1 MNYADKTKY
10 PRTTARGEIQ
20 DVNKMGSRKPMK
32 LNLGMAPKVIF
43 IMMLDVLATVVS
55 FFLGLW
61 FRYDFSF
68 AEIRPVHLEGF
79 LSAIGSWCV
88 ITLLVFWIFRLYNS
102 IWAFVSTPEVFRITG
117 AYVVLG
123 VIGVL
128 VFHFDGN
135 LMPRSSMV
143 VGFLF
148 SFVSTVAIRFSYRL
162 LRTAQRRISHIT
174 HANGVKN
181 VMLIGAIG
189 TAMYNASSAIL
200 RSLGDSRTP
209 LYALIL
215 SSVLNVVF
223 DLLFVVVFKTG
234 VVGAAVATVIAQII
248 SAIYCIIHMVRHRRQ
263 LNLEGIN
270 FQTTKRAI
278 KRIFQTG
285 IPSAL
290 ESCLISLGT
299 MSVQRLVNSF
309 GAMTMAGYPAAVK
322 IDSIA
327 IAPIV
332 SVGSALSVFSGQNIG
347 ANQMDR
353 IKKGMYQTLA
363 SLIGICIV
371 IAAGIVLFRNQLLGL
386 FLDKTQA
393 AEAIAIGS
401 KYLTIVCVAYIVA
414 AVMRT
419 YLNVLRGAG
428 DVNTSAVA
436 GILELIGRIIF
447 AYILVRPLGSTG
459 IWIATPLAW
468 AMGASVPVIRYYSGK
483 WINKKLV

>member
-1 MNYADKTKY
+1 MISDMTKGN
-10 PRTTARGEIQ
+10 PL
-20 DVNKMGSRKPMK
+20 K
-32 LNLGMAPKVIF
+32 LIL
-43 IMMLDVLATVVS
+43 S
-55 FFLGLW
+55 F
-61 FRYDFSF
+61 SV
-68 AEIRPVHLEGF
+68 P
-79 LSAIGSWCV
+79 
-88 ITLLVFWIFRLYNS
+88 
-102 IWAFVSTPEVFRITG
+102 
-117 AYVVLG
+117 
-123 VIGVL
+123 
-128 VFHFDGN
+128 
-135 LMPRSSMV
+135 
-143 VGFLF
+143 
-148 SFVSTVAIRFSYRL
+148 
-162 LRTAQRRISHIT
+162 
-174 HANGVKN
+174 
-181 VMLIGAIG
+181 MLIGNIFQQVYNFVDAAIVGKFVGAESLAAVGSTGTIVGVMICLMMGLTSGAGIIIAQCFGSRNFDELRKTVTGLIYIVGILAVVTSVAGVVFSRPILSFLNTPDNVIDEAAAYINVIFAFTIG
-189 TAMYNASSAIL
+189 TAMYNALSAIL

-215 SSVLNVVF
+215 SSILNVIF

-248 SAIYCIIHMVRHRRQ
+248 SAIYCIIHMIRHRRQ

-309 GAMTMAGYPAAVK
+309 GAMTMAGYTAAVK

>member
-1 MNYADKTKY
+1 MISDMTKGN
-10 PRTTARGEIQ
+10 PL
-20 DVNKMGSRKPMK
+20 K
-32 LNLGMAPKVIF
+32 LIL
-43 IMMLDVLATVVS
+43 S
-55 FFLGLW
+55 F
-61 FRYDFSF
+61 SV
-68 AEIRPVHLEGF
+68 P
-79 LSAIGSWCV
+79 
-88 ITLLVFWIFRLYNS
+88 
-102 IWAFVSTPEVFRITG
+102 
-117 AYVVLG
+117 
-123 VIGVL
+123 
-128 VFHFDGN
+128 
-135 LMPRSSMV
+135 
-143 VGFLF
+143 
-148 SFVSTVAIRFSYRL
+148 
-162 LRTAQRRISHIT
+162 
-174 HANGVKN
+174 
-181 VMLIGAIG
+181 MLIGNIFQQVYNFVDAAIVGKFVGAESLAAVGSTGTIVGVIICLMMGLTSGAGIIIAQCFGSRNFDELRKTVTGLIYIVGILAVVTSVAGVVFSRPILSFLNTPDNVIDEAVAYINVIFAFTIG
-189 TAMYNASSAIL
+189 TAMYNALSAIL

-215 SSVLNVVF
+215 SSILNVIF

-290 ESCLISLGT
+290 ESCLISL
-299 MSVQRLVNSF
+299 
-309 GAMTMAGYPAAVK
+309 AGYTAAVK

>member
-1 MNYADKTKY
+1 MAVVTSV
-10 PRTTARGEIQ
+10 AG
-20 DVNKMGSRKPMK
+20 VVFSRPILSF
-32 LNLGMAPKVIF
+32 LNTPDNVIDEAVAYINVIF
-43 IMMLDVLATVVS
+43 
-55 FFLGLW
+55 
-61 FRYDFSF
+61 
-68 AEIRPVHLEGF
+68 
-79 LSAIGSWCV
+79 
-88 ITLLVFWIFRLYNS
+88 
-102 IWAFVSTPEVFRITG
+102 AFT
-117 AYVVLG
+117 
-123 VIGVL
+123 
-128 VFHFDGN
+128 
-135 LMPRSSMV
+135 
-143 VGFLF
+143 
-148 SFVSTVAIRFSYRL
+148 
-162 LRTAQRRISHIT
+162 
-174 HANGVKN
+174 
-181 VMLIGAIG
+181 IG

-309 GAMTMAGYPAAVK
+309 GAMTMAGYTAAAK

-363 SLIGICIV
+363 SLIGICI
-371 IAAGIVLFRNQLLGL
+371 G
-386 FLDKTQA
+386 TM
-393 AEAIAIGS
+393 ES
-401 KYLTIVCVAYIVA
+401 H
-414 AVMRT
+414 
-419 YLNVLRGAG
+419 NVLTVAWTGVLATHPPMTYISVRPTRHSYGILMEQREF
-428 DVNTSAVA
+428 VINLTTSAMMKETDFC
-436 GILELIGRIIF
+436 G
-447 AYILVRPLGSTG
+447 VR
-459 IWIATPLAW
+459 
-468 AMGASVPVIRYYSGK
+468 SGK
-483 WINKKLV
+483 DVDKFQVCHFTPEPAQTVQAPLIAECPVNLESP